1 MFGDNTRE
9 VANCYFLIGINYFK
23 DLKHFHKAKFSFLK
37 SLMIMQGYLN
47 DKNQIN
53 DDIYVKDSIR
63 LAEIYYNLAL
73 LYKSNYKF
81 EKAIDNFK
89 LA

>member
-1 MFGDNTRE
+1 
-9 VANCYFLIGINYFK
+9 
-23 DLKHFHKAKFSFLK
+23 
-37 SLMIMQGYLN
+37 MIMQGYLN